1 MAPRRGAA
9 GKGRG
14 RNTGSGLRQLLV
26 SPLRRAF
33 SKARESLTMATELL
47 VMRRKARNGNSAV
60 PSDRTDT
67 QRYVGAAALSNTSRL
82 SLRSRAWEGGAPAEP
97 DEEGSAGASPHCCA
111 QLVTAITSW

>member
-33 SKARESLTMATELL
+33 SKARESLTMPTESL

-82 SLRSRAWEGGAPAEP
+82 SLRARAWEGGAAGQPGEAGEGGGPASTLPRGGERP
-97 DEEGSAGASPHCCA
+97 
-111 QLVTAITSW
+111 LV